1 LTNRL
6 LLTFAFQKE
15 YIRGISGWNF
25 NLEDLKN
32 AAALIDNTN
41 GTCHLDG
48 VNSKFK
54 DGLQEANEP
63 ENIYQGR
70 ANLVASARPEDE
82 TQEVEDLDGAL
93 ASSFPSR
100 PLEALKLVVN
110 PCLLQ
115 HFPIMFEEPLIL
127 WNDVVYSLLFK

>member
-1 LTNRL
+1 EFLARSILDGLPPLGERFRTLKGKEADL
-6 LLTFAFQKE
+6 LLRNQLGSESTEQLSQKE

-54 DGLQEANEP
+54 
-63 ENIYQGR
+63 
-70 ANLVASARPEDE
+70 
-82 TQEVEDLDGAL
+82 
-93 ASSFPSR
+93 
-100 PLEALKLVVN
+100 
-110 PCLLQ
+110 
-115 HFPIMFEEPLIL
+115 
-127 WNDVVYSLLFK
+127 